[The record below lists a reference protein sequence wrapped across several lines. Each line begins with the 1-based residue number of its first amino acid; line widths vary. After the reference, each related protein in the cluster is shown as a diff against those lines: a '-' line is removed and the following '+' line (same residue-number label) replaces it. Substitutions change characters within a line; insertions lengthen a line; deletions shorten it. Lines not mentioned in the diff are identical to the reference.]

1 MSLLSL
7 LLLPSRHNANR
18 VSVAA
23 FCDPLV
29 ASRSEYL
36 CCFDFVGTCSNSK
49 VKGRS
54 STGFVS
60 GRVLGGEVS
69 VPCTKLGWQR
79 KVSLE

>member
-1 MSLLSL
+1 M
-7 LLLPSRHNANR
+7 LPSRHNANR

-69 VPCTKLGWQR
+69 VPCTKLGSQR